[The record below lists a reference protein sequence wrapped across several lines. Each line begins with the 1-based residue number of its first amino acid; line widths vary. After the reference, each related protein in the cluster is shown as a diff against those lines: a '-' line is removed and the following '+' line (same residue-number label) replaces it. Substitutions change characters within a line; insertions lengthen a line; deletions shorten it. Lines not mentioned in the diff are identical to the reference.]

1 MARGFE
7 SKDVEFQQAEA
18 ERRGALRRALTPGE
32 REHAERRHSVELAL
46 TRARGDLAAATSP
59 VHRHMLEQG
68 IAELERQ
75 LASVV
80 SGQRPVTGS
89 TGRRSPSTAHRE

>member
-18 ERRGALRRALTPGE
+18 ERRSTPRRALTA
-32 REHAERRHSVELAL
+32 AERDRAVRRHTVELAL
-46 TRARGDLAAATSP
+46 TRVRRDLAAATSP
-59 VHRHMLEQG
+59 IHRRMLEQG

-75 LASVV
+75 LD
-80 SGQRPVTGS
+80 Q
-89 TGRRSPSTAHRE
+89 

>member
-18 ERRGALRRALTPGE
+18 ERRSAPLRALTP
-32 REHAERRHSVELAL
+32 AERDRATRRQSIELSL
-46 TRARGDLAAATSP
+46 TRARRDFAAATSP
-59 VHRHMLEQG
+59 IHRRMLEHG

-75 LASVV
+75 LASVI
-80 SGQRPVTGS
+80 SGQ
-89 TGRRSPSTAHRE
+89 

>member
-18 ERRGALRRALTPGE
+18 ERRGSAPRRALTP
-32 REHAERRHSVELAL
+32 AERDLADHRQSVELAL
-46 TRARGDLAAATSP
+46 TRARRDLAAATSP
-59 VHRHMLEQG
+59 IHRKMLEQG

-75 LASVV
+75 LA
-80 SGQRPVTGS
+80 Q
-89 TGRRSPSTAHRE
+89 

>member
-18 ERRGALRRALTPGE
+18 ERRTTSRRLLTP
-32 REHAERRHSVELAL
+32 AERDREAHRRSVELAL
-46 TRARGDLAAATSP
+46 TRARRDLAAAKSP
-59 VHRHMLEQG
+59 IHRHMLEQG

-75 LASVV
+75 LA
-80 SGQRPVTGS
+80 GS
-89 TGRRSPSTAHRE
+89 

>member
-18 ERRGALRRALTPGE
+18 ERRGAPRRALTPDE

-75 LASVV
+75 LVSVIKW
-80 SGQRPVTGS
+80 SVTG
-89 TGRRSPSTAHRE
+89 GQ

>member
-18 ERRGALRRALTPGE
+18 ERQRAPRRALTPDE
-32 REHAERRHSVELAL
+32 RDREARRYSVELAL
-46 TRARGDLAAATSP
+46 TQARRDLAAATSP
-59 VHRHMLEQG
+59 IHRHMLEQG

-75 LASVV
+75 LTSVIG
-80 SGQRPVTGS
+80 GQWPVAGS
-89 TGRRSPSTAHRE
+89 TDHRTRSTGHR

>member
-18 ERRGALRRALTPGE
+18 ERRPAPGRSLTADERDRATRR
-32 REHAERRHSVELAL
+32 RSIELAL
-46 TRARGDLAAATSP
+46 TQARRDLAAASSP
-59 VHRHMLEQG
+59 IHRKMLEQG

-75 LASVV
+75 LT
-80 SGQRPVTGS
+80 Q
-89 TGRRSPSTAHRE
+89 

>member
-18 ERRGALRRALTPGE
+18 ERRGAPRRALTPAE
-32 REHAERRHSVELAL
+32 REHATRRYSVELAL
-46 TRARGDLAAATSP
+46 TRTRRDLAAATSP
-59 VHRHMLEQG
+59 VHRRMLEQG

-75 LASVV
+75 LASLVG
-80 SGQRPVTGS
+80 SQTPVAGS
-89 TGRRSPSTAHRE
+89 TGRRSPSTSHRE

>member
-18 ERRGALRRALTPGE
+18 ARAKRLRRTLSPEE
-32 REHAERRHSVELAL
+32 REQAAHRLTLQLAL

-59 VHRHMLEQG
+59 VHQRMLKQAIRALET
-68 IAELERQ
+68 EL
-75 LASVV
+75 S
-80 SGQRPVTGS
+80 SDG
-89 TGRRSPSTAHRE
+89 

>member
-18 ERRGALRRALTPGE
+18 ERRSAPRRALTPAE
-32 REHAERRHSVELAL
+32 RDRAARRHSVELAL
-46 TRARGDLAAATSP
+46 TRARRDLAAATSP
-59 VHRHMLEQG
+59 IHRQMLEQG

-75 LASVV
+75 LE
-80 SGQRPVTGS
+80 Q
-89 TGRRSPSTAHRE
+89 

>member
-7 SKDVEFQQAEA
+7 SKDVEFQQAES
-18 ERRGALRRALTPGE
+18 ERRSATRRALTP
-32 REHAERRHSVELAL
+32 AERDRATRRQSIALAL
-46 TRARGDLAAATSP
+46 TRARRDLTAATSP
-59 VHRHMLEQG
+59 LHRRMLEQG

-80 SGQRPVTGS
+80 SEQ
-89 TGRRSPSTAHRE
+89 

>member
-18 ERRGALRRALTPGE
+18 DRRRIPAPSLTPAE
-32 REHAERRHSVELAL
+32 RERAARRRSVELAL
-46 TRARGDLAAATSP
+46 TQARHDLAAATSP
-59 VHRHMLEQG
+59 IHRHMLEQG

-75 LASVV
+75 LA
-80 SGQRPVTGS
+80 Q
-89 TGRRSPSTAHRE
+89 

>member
-18 ERRGALRRALTPGE
+18 ADRRRIPQPALTPGE
-32 REHAERRHSVELAL
+32 RERAAQRRSVELAL
-46 TRARGDLAAATSP
+46 TQARRDLAAATSP
-59 VHRHMLEQG
+59 IHRHMLEQG

-75 LASVV
+75 LA
-80 SGQRPVTGS
+80 Q
-89 TGRRSPSTAHRE
+89 

>member
-18 ERRGALRRALTPGE
+18 ERRSAPRRALTP
-32 REHAERRHSVELAL
+32 AERDSAMRRQSIALAL
-46 TRARGDLAAATSP
+46 TRARRDLAAATSP
-59 VHRHMLEQG
+59 LHRRMLEQG

-80 SGQRPVTGS
+80 SG
-89 TGRRSPSTAHRE
+89 

>member
-18 ERRGALRRALTPGE
+18 ADRGSTPRRSLTPEE
-32 REHAERRHSVELAL
+32 RERAAQRYSLELTL
-46 TRARGDLAAATSP
+46 TRARRDLVAAKSP
-59 VHRHMLEQG
+59 IHRQMLEQG

-75 LASVV
+75 LA
-80 SGQRPVTGS
+80 Q
-89 TGRRSPSTAHRE
+89 

>member
-18 ERRGALRRALTPGE
+18 ERRGAPRRALTPAE
-32 REHAERRHSVELAL
+32 REHADRRHSVELAL

-80 SGQRPVTGS
+80 SGQRPVAGS
-89 TGRRSPSTAHRE
+89 TGHRSPSTGHRE

>member
-18 ERRGALRRALTPGE
+18 ERRGTPRQALTPAE
-32 REHAERRHSVELAL
+32 REQSARRHSVQLAL
-46 TRARGDLAAATSP
+46 TRARRDLAAARSP
-59 VHRHMLEQG
+59 IHRQMLEQG

-75 LASVV
+75 LE
-80 SGQRPVTGS
+80 Q
-89 TGRRSPSTAHRE
+89 

>member
-18 ERRGALRRALTPGE
+18 DRSRIPARSLTPEE
-32 REHAERRHSVELAL
+32 RERATRRQSVELAL
-46 TRARGDLAAATSP
+46 TGARRDLAAATSP
-59 VHRHMLEQG
+59 IHRQMLEQG

-75 LASVV
+75 LA
-80 SGQRPVTGS
+80 
-89 TGRRSPSTAHRE
+89 E

>member
-18 ERRGALRRALTPGE
+18 ARSTSFRRTLSPEE
-32 REHAERRHSVELAL
+32 RERASRRTTLELAL

-59 VHRHMLEQG
+59 AHQRMLKQAITSLET
-68 IAELERQ
+68 EL
-75 LASVV
+75 S
-80 SGQRPVTGS
+80 SDG
-89 TGRRSPSTAHRE
+89 

>member
-18 ERRGALRRALTPGE
+18 ERRPVQGRSLTPAE
-32 REHAERRHSVELAL
+32 RETAARKRSVELAL
-46 TRARGDLAAATSP
+46 TRARRDLDAATSP
-59 VHRHMLEQG
+59 IHRQMLERG

-75 LASVV
+75 LA
-80 SGQRPVTGS
+80 
-89 TGRRSPSTAHRE
+89 EW